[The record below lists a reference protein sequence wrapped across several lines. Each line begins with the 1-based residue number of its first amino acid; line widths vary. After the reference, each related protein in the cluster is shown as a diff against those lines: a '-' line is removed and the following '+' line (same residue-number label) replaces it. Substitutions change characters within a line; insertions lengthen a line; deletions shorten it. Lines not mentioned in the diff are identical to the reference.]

1 LYNSEWA
8 IAKTFLDFLNVFQ
21 ADAEE
26 TKDMVIWWTEQKT
39 FFLIVGNERGLH
51 DNCVARA
58 RTFLS
63 AHSQNQ
69 YRFKNRIPYK
79 F

>member
-1 LYNSEWA
+1 MGNCKN
-8 IAKTFLDFLNVFQ
+8 IFGFLNVFQ

-26 TKDMVIWWTEQKT
+26 TKDMVIWWTVQKT
-39 FFLIVGNERGLH
+39 FFLIVVDARGLH
-51 DNCVARA
+51 DNCVATA

-69 YRFKNRIPYK
+69 YRF
-79 F
+79 